1 MPHRLLPGLCVG
13 GLELQKSKLS
23 TAAPVPLVRRRR
35 PGVAKRTRRSRDDI
49 LNRIVKAAR
58 EEFNR
63 SGFAGATTAAIARRA
78 EVTEAQLFRYF
89 GSKSNLFRETIFKPV
104 DQHFLQFIT
113 QHMPEIRNA
122 PSTAQM
128 TDLYATEL
136 QRFIRENSGMLASL
150 VMAQTYDS
158 GPESPGINSLH
169 TYFDRGAAMM
179 TQRLQDRARV
189 DPRLTVRVVFG
200 AVLASV
206 MFKDWLFPAGLAT
219 DEEITG
225 AVNDFIKE
233 GIRANFK
240 FGARSDSR

>member
-1 MPHRLLPGLCVG
+1 M
-13 GLELQKSKLS
+13 QKNKLS
-23 TAAPVPLVRRRR
+23 TVATAAVGRRRR

-49 LNRIVKAAR
+49 LNRIVNAAR

-63 SGFAGATTAAIARRA
+63 SGFAGATTAAIARKA
-78 EVTEAQLFRYF
+78 EVTEAQLFRCF
-89 GSKSNLFRETIFKPV
+89 GSKANLFRESIFKPV
-104 DQHFLQFIT
+104 DQHFLRFIN

-158 GPESPGINSLH
+158 GAEAPGINSLH
-169 TYFDRGAAMM
+169 TYFDRGASMM

-206 MFKDWLFPAGLAT
+206 MFKDWLFPADLAS
-219 DEEITG
+219 DEEITT

-240 FGARSDSR
+240 FGARSETR

>member
-1 MPHRLLPGLCVG
+1 
-13 GLELQKSKLS
+13 
-23 TAAPVPLVRRRR
+23 
-35 PGVAKRTRRSRDDI
+35 
-49 LNRIVKAAR
+49 
-58 EEFNR
+58 
-63 SGFAGATTAAIARRA
+63 
-78 EVTEAQLFRYF
+78 
-89 GSKSNLFRETIFKPV
+89 V
-104 DQHFLQFIT
+104 DQHFLHFIN

-158 GPESPGINSLH
+158 GPEAPGINSLH

-206 MFKDWLFPAGLAT
+206 MFKDWLFPAGLAS
-219 DEEITG
+219 DEDITA

-240 FGARSDSR
+240 FGSRSDTR

>member
-1 MPHRLLPGLCVG
+1 LG
-13 GLELQKSKLS
+13 GLTLQQKNKLP
-23 TAAPVPLVRRRR
+23 TAAAAQVAGRRRQSR
-35 PGVAKRTRRSRDDI
+35 VAKRTRRTRDDI

-63 SGFAGATTAAIARRA
+63 SGFAGATTAAIARKA

-104 DQHFLQFIT
+104 DQHFLHFIN

-122 PSTAQM
+122 PSTVQM

-136 QRFIRENSGMLASL
+136 QRFIRENSSMLASL

-158 GPESPGINSLH
+158 GPEPPGINSLH

-206 MFKDWLFPAGLAT
+206 MFKDWLFPEGLAS
-219 DEEITG
+219 DEQITI

-240 FGARSDSR
+240 FGARSDTP

>member
-1 MPHRLLPGLCVG
+1 LA
-13 GLELQKSKLS
+13 LQKSKLS
-23 TAAPVPLVRRRR
+23 TVATAAVGRRRR
-35 PGVAKRTRRSRDDI
+35 SSVAKRTRRSRDDI

-63 SGFAGATTAAIARRA
+63 SGFAGATTAAIARKA
-78 EVTEAQLFRYF
+78 EVTEAQLFRCF
-89 GSKSNLFRETIFKPV
+89 GSKANLFRESIFKPV
-104 DQHFLQFIT
+104 DQHFLRFIN

-158 GPESPGINSLH
+158 GAEPPGINSLH
-169 TYFDRGAAMM
+169 TYFDRGASMM
-179 TQRLQDRARV
+179 AQRLQDRARV

-206 MFKDWLFPAGLAT
+206 MFKDWLFPTDLAS
-219 DEEITG
+219 DEEITT

-240 FGARSDSR
+240 FGARSETR